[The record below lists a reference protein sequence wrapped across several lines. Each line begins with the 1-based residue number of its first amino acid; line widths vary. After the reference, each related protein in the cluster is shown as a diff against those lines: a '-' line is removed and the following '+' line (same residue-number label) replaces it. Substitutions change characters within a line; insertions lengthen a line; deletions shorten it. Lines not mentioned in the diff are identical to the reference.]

1 MVEGGGLENRFPVLR
16 NGGSNPSPSATYAF
30 LKGVN
35 IGGHKKVPM
44 AALKKTFEG
53 MGFKNVRTV
62 LISGN
67 VTFEAP
73 GKKPPSGPALSREL
87 EKAFGF
93 PVAVILRSAGELEA
107 MIAADPFRGIPVG
120 PAIKPC
126 VTFLQDRKPGR
137 PSIRLPEPE
146 KGIRI
151 VRVTPGEVF
160 SIVCYDEEGRTPALM
175 SYVGRIFGTDG
186 TTRTWGTVIKLA
198 GAGR

>member
-16 NGGSNPSPSATYAF
+16 NGGSNPSPSAIYAF

-44 AALKKTFEG
+44 PALKKVFGG

-67 VTFEAP
+67 VAFEAP

-87 EKAFGF
+87 EKVFGF
-93 PVAVILRSAGELEA
+93 PILVILRTAAEIGA
-107 MIAADPFRGIPVG
+107 MIAADPFRGVPFG

-126 VTFLQDRKPGR
+126 VTFLPDKDARR
-137 PSIRLPEPE
+137 PRIRLPEPE
-146 KGIRI
+146 RGLRI
-151 VRVTPGEVF
+151 VRVTPSDIF
-160 SIVCYDEEGRTPALM
+160 SIVCYDEAGRTPALM
-175 SYVGRIFGTDG
+175 SYVEKVFGADG
-186 TTRTWGTVIKLA
+186 TTRTWGTVLKLA
-198 GAGR
+198 GVGR

>member
-1 MVEGGGLENRFPVLR
+1 MKHEEQGE
-16 NGGSNPSPSATYAF
+16 GSNPSPSATYAF

-44 AALKKTFEG
+44 PALKRAFEA

-67 VTFEAP
+67 VAFEAP
-73 GKKPPSGPALSREL
+73 GKKPPSGQALSREL

-93 PVAVILRSAGELEA
+93 PVMVILRSAAEIEA
-107 MIAADPFRGIPVG
+107 MIAADPFRDVPAD

-126 VTFLQDRKPGR
+126 VTFLPDRDARR
-137 PSIRLPEPE
+137 PRLRLPAPE

-151 VRVTPGEVF
+151 VRVTPGEIF

-175 SYVGRIFGTDG
+175 SYVEKVFGTDG
-186 TTRTWGTVIKLA
+186 TTRTWGTVLKLMR
-198 GAGR
+198 GRT